1 MRAKLL
7 IVRPTLGYGGADR
20 VTLTLLQAFDR
31 DRFELGLAL
40 VRREGEYLEDVPRD
54 VTIHSLEAARVATSL
69 APFVRLLRRERPA
82 ILFSTASGTNA
93 LAVLGRA
100 FSRVPCRVVL
110 SERNVLLHGR
120 VTSKKELMLE
130 LKRRLYTRA
139 DAITAVS
146 EGVRDDLV
154 KRLGLAR
161 ERICV
166 VGNPVV
172 TEDLLELA
180 QEPVAHEW
188 FQESTPVILGAGR
201 LVEEKDFATLLRA
214 FAIVCGKRAARL
226 MILGEGPLR
235 AELIQ
240 LVQQLG
246 LENTVRMPGFDKN
259 PFKYMA
265 RCAAFVLSSRYE
277 GLPGVLIQAMACGA
291 PVISTDCPA
300 GPAEIITPNVDGV
313 LVPVGDANSMSAAI
327 LGLLD
332 DRRRAEEMGRRARQS
347 VERFRTEL
355 VVANYTR
362 VLLAERS
369 TA

>member
-31 DRFELGLAL
+31 NRFELGLAL
-40 VRREGEYLEDVPRD
+40 VHREGEYLEDVPRD
-54 VTIHSLEAARVATSL
+54 VTIHSLNAPRVAASL

-93 LAVLGRA
+93 LAILARTL
-100 FSRVPCRVVL
+100 SRVPCRVVL

-120 VTSKKELMLE
+120 STYKKKLLLG

-139 DAITAVS
+139 DGITAVS
-146 EGVRDDLV
+146 EGVREDLV
-154 KRLGLAR
+154 KQLGLAR
-161 ERICV
+161 EQICV
-166 VGNPVV
+166 VGNPIV
-172 TEDLLELA
+172 TDDLSELA
-180 QEPVAHEW
+180 QEPVADEW
-188 FQESTPVILGAGR
+188 FQESTPVVLGAGR

-214 FAIVCGKRAARL
+214 FAIVQRERAARL

-235 AELIQ
+235 GELTQ
-240 LVQQLG
+240 LVQELG
-246 LENTVRMPGFDKN
+246 LENAVRMPGFDKN

-265 RCAAFVLSSRYE
+265 RCAAFVLSSRFE

-300 GPAEIITPNVDGV
+300 GPSEIITPNVDGM
-313 LVPVGDANSMSAAI
+313 LVPVGDTEKMSAAI
-327 LGLLD
+327 LQLLD
-332 DRRRAEEMGRRARQS
+332 ERQRAEEMGKRARKS

-362 VLLAERS
+362 ALLAER
-369 TA
+369 